1 MDKLQAIIRL
11 IRFEVLE
18 DGYGCG
24 GRGKERME
32 KSPAAKL
39 VGCLL
44 VLSRAQHLLDYW
56 PMRADVTDFRP
67 HIRCRVLFLLY

>member
-1 MDKLQAIIRL
+1 MDVDV
-11 IRFEVLE
+11 EVE
-18 DGYGCG
+18 AK
-24 GRGKERME
+24 KEWR
-32 KSPAAKL
+32 SHPAANWF
-39 VGCLL
+39 GCLL